1 MLTGRRPWSEP
12 LKHSDVT
19 ASQGI
24 LIPADTT
31 GRTGGFFPKSGYG
44 ESPFAIH
51 FRTNVAVKAAKA
63 VHKG

>member
-1 MLTGRRPWSEP
+1 MSQQVKEFPNRLTP
-12 LKHSDVT
+12 L
-19 ASQGI
+19 
-24 LIPADTT
+24 
-31 GRTGGFFPKSGYG
+31 GGSAVSLPISGYG